1 MKHKNE
7 KKDTKLRNFP
17 LDSIETALKSI
28 EGLLSFSFK
37 YLDSSQGDKITDLS
51 KDQIDKFVE
60 KLKWYSNE
68 TRMHWET
75 TRIGGKNGM
84 VLEVYGAFPSKSD
97 FYHPSFV
104 PADVRWARFRMEGDM
119 RLIGFMIDKK
129 DAVNSSLN
137 TDVFYVVFLDLYHAF
152 YKTGK

>member
-1 MKHKNE
+1 MKHKNQ
-7 KKDTKLRNFP
+7 KKDERLRNFP
-17 LDSIETALKSI
+17 KDSVETAIKTI

-37 YLDSSQGDKITDLS
+37 FLDTSQGQHLS
-51 KDQIDKFVE
+51 ELNKEQIDKFVE

-75 TRIGGKNGM
+75 TRIGTGSGM
-84 VLEVYGAFPSKSD
+84 VLTVYDSFPLVSD

-129 DAVNSSLN
+129 DSEGSGLN
-137 TDVFYVVFLDLYHAF
+137 TDVFYVVFLDLFHGF
-152 YKTGK
+152 YKTKR